1 MIDAFLKFLPLKRFR
16 NPDPVVSVLRLH
28 GVIGRVG
35 PIGSGGLT
43 HSGLEKTIEKAFSTK
58 RLKAIALSV
67 NSPGGSPVQSSL
79 IAGHIRALSTE
90 KDIPVYAFV
99 EDVAASG
106 GYWLACAADE
116 IFADE
121 NSIIGS
127 IGVISSGFGFVE
139 AIKKIGVE
147 RRVHTAGK
155 SKAILDPFQ
164 LEKPE
169 EVEKLTSLQNEIHES
184 FKNYVK
190 DRRGEKLE
198 SEGEELFEGDIWT
211 GKSAEELGLID
222 GLGDFRTVMKKRLGE
237 KTKFKLVGNKPSPFK
252 RFLGGGEARLY
263 QKTLVLFSALEEWS
277 VWKRFGL

>member
-222 GLGDFRTVMKKRLGE
+222 GLGDLRTVMKKRLGE

>member
-16 NPDPVVSVLRLH
+16 NPDPVVAILRLH

-58 RLKAIALSV
+58 RLKAVALSV

-90 KDIPVYAFV
+90 KDIPVFAFV

-147 RRVHTAGK
+147 RRVHSAGK
-155 SKAILDPFQ
+155 SKALLDPFQ
-164 LEKPE
+164 SEKPE

-190 DRRGEKLE
+190 DRRGGKLE
-198 SEGEELFEGDIWT
+198 SEVEELFEGDIWI
-211 GKSAEELGLID
+211 GKSAEGLGLID
-222 GLGDFRTVMKKRLGE
+222 GLGDLRTVMKKRLGE
-237 KTKFKLVGNKPSPFK
+237 KTKFKLVGNKSSPFK
-252 RFLGGGEARLY
+252 RFLGGSEARSY
-263 QKTLVLFSALEEWS
+263 QKTLVLLSALEEWS
-277 VWKRFGL
+277 IWKRFGL

>member
-1 MIDAFLKFLPLKRFR
+1 MIDALLKFLPLKRFR

-35 PIGSGGLT
+35 AIGSGGLT
-43 HSGLEKTIEKAFSTK
+43 QSGLEKTIEKAFSIK
-58 RLKAIALSV
+58 RLKAVALSV

-79 IAGHIRALSTE
+79 IAGHIRALSAE

-184 FKNYVK
+184 FKNYVN

-222 GLGDFRTVMKKRLGE
+222 GLGDLRTVMKKRLGE

>member
-58 RLKAIALSV
+58 RLKAVALSV

-222 GLGDFRTVMKKRLGE
+222 GLGDLRTVMKKRLGE

>member
-58 RLKAIALSV
+58 RLKAVALSV

-147 RRVHTAGK
+147 RRVHSAGK

-184 FKNYVK
+184 FKNYVN

-222 GLGDFRTVMKKRLGE
+222 GLGDLRTVMKKRLGE

>member
-43 HSGLEKTIEKAFSTK
+43 QSGLEKTIEKAFSTK
-58 RLKAIALSV
+58 RLKAVALSV

-79 IAGHIRALSTE
+79 IAGHIRALSAE

-147 RRVHTAGK
+147 RRVHSAGK

-184 FKNYVK
+184 FKNYVN

-198 SEGEELFEGDIWT
+198 SESEELFEGDIWT

-222 GLGDFRTVMKKRLGE
+222 GLGDLRTVMKKRLGE

>member
-58 RLKAIALSV
+58 RLKAVALSV

-184 FKNYVK
+184 FKNYVN

-222 GLGDFRTVMKKRLGE
+222 GLGDLRTVMKKRLGE

>member
-43 HSGLEKTIEKAFSTK
+43 HSGLERTIEKAFATK
-58 RLKAIALSV
+58 RLKAVALSV

-79 IAGHIRALSTE
+79 IAGHIRALSAE

-147 RRVHTAGK
+147 RRVHSAGK

-184 FKNYVK
+184 FKNYVN

-222 GLGDFRTVMKKRLGE
+222 GLGDLRTVMKKRLGE

>member
-1 MIDAFLKFLPLKRFR
+1 MIDAFLKLLPFKRFR

-58 RLKAIALSV
+58 RLKAVAFSV
-67 NSPGGSPVQSSL
+67 NTPGGSPVQSSL

-90 KDIPVYAFV
+90 KDIPVFAFV

-147 RRVHTAGK
+147 RRVHSAGK
-155 SKAILDPFQ
+155 SEAILDPFQ
-164 LEKPE
+164 SEKPE

-190 DRRGEKLE
+190 GRRGGKLE

-211 GKSAEELGLID
+211 GKSAEGLGLID
-222 GLGDFRTVMKKRLGE
+222 GLGDLRTVMKKRLGE
-237 KTKFKLVGNKPSPFK
+237 KTKFKLVGNKPSPLK

>member
-1 MIDAFLKFLPLKRFR
+1 MIEAFLKFLPLKRFR

-35 PIGSGGLT
+35 PIGPGGLT

-58 RLKAIALSV
+58 RLKAVALSV

-147 RRVHTAGK
+147 RRVHSAGK

-190 DRRGEKLE
+190 DRRGEKLK
-198 SEGEELFEGDIWT
+198 SEGKELFEGDIWT

-222 GLGDFRTVMKKRLGE
+222 GLGDLRTVMKKRLGE

-277 VWKRFGL
+277 IWKRFGL